1 MDAASR
7 TSSLPPALTL
17 VAHRA
22 NIRFSDG
29 WWPYVL
35 PYFAFLLVVELSAY
49 FPAGLALPTL
59 VLKPLV
65 PAVLL
70 LWFFRRG
77 AYAELG
83 GGAFRPVRAAADI
96 GAGIASACLWVGPY
110 LFVPELKPDA
120 RPGFDPEAA
129 GLEFV
134 ALFVALR
141 FAGFAL
147 VTPVF
152 EELFIRSFVMRYAAA
167 MKDELDFREVPVGR
181 YSLPGFLASVIVFTV
196 THVPWEYWVAVPWIV
211 LTNLYF
217 YWRRSLWGMI
227 LLHGTANA
235 SILLFVLFAETF
247 LPTLPSL
254 WFFV

>member
-1 MDAASR
+1 MAQG
-7 TSSLPPALTL
+7 
-17 VAHRA
+17 A

-29 WWPYVL
+29 WWPYIL
-35 PYFAFLLVVELSAY
+35 PYFAFLLIVELSAS
-49 FPAGLALPTL
+49 FPAGFALPAL

-70 LWFFRRG
+70 LWFSRHG
-77 AYAELG
+77 AYPELHDG
-83 GGAFRPVRAAADI
+83 VFRPVRVVADI
-96 GAGIASACLWVGPY
+96 GAGLGSACLWVGPY
-110 LFVPELKPDA
+110 LLVPELKADA
-120 RPGFDPEAA
+120 QPGFDPETA
-129 GLEFV
+129 GPEFV
-134 ALFVALR
+134 AWFVALR

-167 MKDELDFREVPVGR
+167 MKVGLDFREVPVAH
-181 YSLPGFLASVIVFTV
+181 YSMPGFLASVVVFTV
-196 THVPWEYWVAVPWIV
+196 THLPWEYWVAAPWIV

-247 LPTLPSL
+247 LPALPSL